1 MHDLISCDL
10 CHRTILKGERVE
22 TFIGGGDRQ
31 QVCELC
37 SLRALRS
44 GWAREA
50 ELERR
55 APNREDLDP
64 SRSLWSRA
72 LTWVEEQGLWGMAPP
87 RSSEAENGARTADP
101 PPSYGAIESAPR
113 PASEGAAPAPQ
124 SAAPAPQPTS
134 AAPDGAAQRP
144 TSASARAD
152 DGPTEADAHRHALED
167 RRRRAAAR
175 AEERRQA
182 RRMRAE
188 HERQDPEGDEDDDG
202 APVARRPSRTPA
214 PAALRDLISGRRRE
228 PRHVQ
233 AVPTGREA
241 KIELALQ
248 LFNDSEHRRTI
259 AGVGRTLG
267 EPWVCAAPPSDDPG
281 AREVGII
288 VAWELSW
295 YRFRVELDEAD
306 EVVTLLD
313 RGNELEDLDESPP
326 AWNAGADA
334 EGRLTLAVEAV
345 S

>member
-1 MHDLISCDL
+1 MHDLIACDL

-22 TFIGGGDRQ
+22 TFVGGGDRQ

-37 SLRALRS
+37 NLRALRS
-44 GWAREA
+44 GWTREA
-50 ELERR
+50 TIERQ
-55 APNREDLDP
+55 APDRREVDP

-72 LTWVEEQGLWGMAPP
+72 LTWVEEQGLWGVAPP
-87 RSSEAENGARTADP
+87 ESAEPENGARSAEP
-101 PPSYGAIESAPR
+101 APVASPGESAP
-113 PASEGAAPAPQ
+113 S
-124 SAAPAPQPTS
+124 APQPAPAAPDEAASHATS
-134 AAPDGAAQRP
+134 AAPGNGNGALSEQE
-144 TSASARAD
+144 AS
-152 DGPTEADAHRHALED
+152 RHALED

-182 RRMRAE
+182 RRMQAE
-188 HERQDPEGDEDDDG
+188 RESEESDADDV
-202 APVARRPSRTPA
+202 AAVARRPARTPN
-214 PAALRDLISGRRRE
+214 PAGLRDLISGRRRE

-267 EPWVCAAPPSDDPG
+267 EPWVSAAPLAEDPG

-306 EVVTLLD
+306 EVVVLLD
-313 RGNELEDLDESPP
+313 RGNELEDLDESLRT
-326 AWNAGADA
+326 WNVGADA
-334 EGRLTLAVEAV
+334 EGRLALAVEAV

>member
-10 CHRTILKGERVE
+10 CHRTILKGERIE

-31 QVCELC
+31 RVCELC

-44 GWAREA
+44 GWTREA
-50 ELERR
+50 ELERQ
-55 APNREDLDP
+55 APNREHLDP

-72 LTWVEEQGLWGMAPP
+72 LTWVEEQGLWGVAPP
-87 RSSEAENGARTADP
+87 SSPEADNGARPAEP
-101 PPSYGAIESAPR
+101 PPSSGPIESAPP
-113 PASEGAAPAPQ
+113 PASEV
-124 SAAPAPQPTS
+124 AAPAPQPTPDAS
-134 AAPDGAAQRP
+134 DEAALGPPSTAAE
-144 TSASARAD
+144 
-152 DGPTEADAHRHALED
+152 DGPTEADASRHALED

-188 HERQDPEGDEDDDG
+188 HESQDPDEDDDV
-202 APVARRPSRTPA
+202 APVARRPSRTPN
-214 PAALRDLISGRRRE
+214 PAGLRDLISGRRRE

-267 EPWVCAAPPSDDPG
+267 EPWVSAAPPSDDPG

-326 AWNAGADA
+326 TWNAGADA

>member
-10 CHRTILKGERVE
+10 CHRTILKGERIE
-22 TFIGGGDRQ
+22 TFVGGGDRQ

-37 SLRALRS
+37 SLRALRA
-44 GWAREA
+44 GWTREA
-50 ELERR
+50 ELARQ
-55 APNREDLDP
+55 APDREQVDP

-72 LTWVEEQGLWGMAPP
+72 LTWVEEQGLWGVAP
-87 RSSEAENGARTADP
+87 SAETENGARSAEP
-101 PPSYGAIESAPR
+101 APNHGSGESAPD
-113 PASEGAAPAPQ
+113 PA
-124 SAAPAPQPTS
+124 SAAPASAPQPDS
-134 AAPDGAAQRP
+134 AAPSEAPLRP
-144 TSASARAD
+144 TAGSGD
-152 DGPTEADAHRHALED
+152 DAHTEAAASRHALDD

-175 AEERRQA
+175 AEERKQA
-182 RRMRAE
+182 RRMQAE
-188 HERQDPEGDEDDDG
+188 RESEDSDADD
-202 APVARRPSRTPA
+202 AASVARRPSRTPN
-214 PAALRDLISGRRRE
+214 PAGLRELISGRRRE

-233 AVPTGREA
+233 AVPAGREP

-267 EPWVCAAPPSDDPG
+267 EPWVSAAPLSDDPG
-281 AREVGII
+281 ARQVSII

-326 AWNAGADA
+326 TWNAGADA
-334 EGRLTLAVEAV
+334 EGRLALAVEAV